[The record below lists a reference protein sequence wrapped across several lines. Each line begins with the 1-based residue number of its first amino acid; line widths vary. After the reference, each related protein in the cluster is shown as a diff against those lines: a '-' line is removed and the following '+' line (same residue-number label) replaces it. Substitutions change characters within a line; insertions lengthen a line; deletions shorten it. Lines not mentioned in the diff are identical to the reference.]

1 MDIDTGVT
9 VIVDMVP
16 LAVAVTA
23 APTKF
28 NLDTVFA
35 VPINVPSS
43 NIVIPFT
50 DDLMKECYMRKNY
63 FINWRVITQQSTKK
77 ISNYWRRIYRFGD
90 GFSLAKTWI

>member
-1 MDIDTGVT
+1 M
-9 VIVDMVP
+9 IVDIVP

-35 VPINVPSS
+35 VPTSVPSS

-50 DDLMKECYMRKNY
+50 NVAGVSSC
-63 FINWRVITQQSTKK
+63 Q
-77 ISNYWRRIYRFGD
+77 
-90 GFSLAKTWI
+90 

>member
-9 VIVDMVP
+9 VIVDLVP

-35 VPINVPSS
+35 VPTNVPSS

-50 DDLMKECYMRKNY
+50 NVAGVSSCQYLSYV
-63 FINWRVITQQSTKK
+63 FPFGTGIN
-77 ISNYWRRIYRFGD
+77 
-90 GFSLAKTWI
+90 L